1 MSHDDVFDLPED
13 RRFDGTRES
22 EFPPENRESWLEPE
36 FAEGQSI
43 TRHWGW
49 LLVLGIAW
57 MLFELSAD
65 PAISV
70 MVASLGLGGNH
81 FLSALWL
88 WRCHCASE
96 GFEEGQKALVGC
108 EEASMHALEFT
119 WQLIPLA
126 PEHTARAG

>member
-1 MSHDDVFDLPED
+1 VSHDDVFDLPED

-65 PAISV
+65 PAIISV
-70 MVASLGLGGNH
+70 QRCGCGGAIRISGGVTSVPG
-81 FLSALWL
+81 FIWRPGSGESQLSP
-88 WRCHCASE
+88 SY
-96 GFEEGQKALVGC
+96 
-108 EEASMHALEFT
+108 
-119 WQLIPLA
+119 
-126 PEHTARAG
+126 

>member
-13 RRFDGTRES
+13 RRFDGAQES

-36 FAEGQSI
+36 LTEGQSI

-81 FLSALWL
+81 FLSALW
-88 WRCHCASE
+88 RDHDDD
-96 GFEEGQKALVGC
+96 ALHQTSGELV
-108 EEASMHALEFT
+108 A
-119 WQLIPLA
+119 QRLA
-126 PEHTARAG
+126 GARR